1 MVFNKIATFLFLL
14 FPVILLTI
22 KPLAIILFA
31 LLAMMGIYI
40 AVKKKINPFFISE
53 TKMLSWLSVGYFM
66 VMFLSVLVSNEST
79 NAWTHLSRI
88 SYFLFAPFI
97 ALTISQ
103 VNVSTEV
110 LLKSFKAGSVIAGMI
125 ALSGFIM
132 ASGRGHFSGM
142 YNYNTFGDLSVLMLF
157 FSIIN
162 ISVERKQDF
171 WFSIAAAIW
180 GVTAIVMSASR
191 GSLAALILLLAIY
204 VILMLKSHQ
213 QRNLRTIVLFLLV
226 SLGTNLYFSHTIT
239 GRILS
244 VNKEAQNSNSS
255 FGQRLDMYKG
265 GWKAF
270 KDSPLIGYGYHNCG
284 SAAAR
289 YVSQDAL
296 TQKHFLGRWHLHDE
310 SLTNLVNAGILG
322 FISLWALFLF
332 PLFLFLK
339 NYKNS
344 VSARAG
350 VMFIAGYILLG
361 LSHTL
366 FGYEYETAF
375 FVVMLAFLLHQTIG
389 KKSHAE

>member
-1 MVFNKIATFLFLL
+1 MVFNKVATLLFLL
-14 FPVILLTI
+14 FPVVLLTI

-31 LLAMMGIYI
+31 LMVVMGIYV
-40 AVKKKINPFFISE
+40 AVKKKMNPFLISE

-66 VMFLSVLVSNEST
+66 VMLLSVLVSNEPT

-97 ALTISQ
+97 ALTIAQ
-103 VNVSTEV
+103 VHVSMEV
-110 LLKSFKAGSVIAGMI
+110 LLKSFKVGSVITGII
-125 ALSGFIM
+125 ALSGFM
-132 ASGRGHFSGM
+132 LASEGGRFSGM
-142 YNYNTFGDLSVLMLF
+142 YNPNTFGDLSVLMLF

-162 ISVERKQDF
+162 ISSEEKWDF
-171 WFSIAAAIW
+171 RFSISAAVL
-180 GVTAIVMSASR
+180 GVTAIVMSSSR
-191 GSLAALILLLAIY
+191 GSLIALILLLIIY
-204 VILMLKSHQ
+204 ILLMLKSYQ
-213 QRNLRTIVLFLLV
+213 KKNLLTVVLLLTV
-226 SLGTNLYFSHTIT
+226 SLGANLYLSHTT
-239 GRILS
+239 TSRILS

-322 FISLWALFLF
+322 FVSLWALFLF

-375 FVVMLAFLLHQTIG
+375 FVLVLAFLLHQTIS
-389 KKSHAE
+389 KKSYAK

>member
-1 MVFNKIATFLFLL
+1 MTFRKAATFSLLL
-14 FPVILLTI
+14 FPVVLLTI
-22 KPLAIILFA
+22 KPLAIILFVLIA
-31 LLAMMGIYI
+31 LMGVYV
-40 AVKKKINPFFISE
+40 AVKKKMNPFLVSE
-53 TKMLSWLSVGYFM
+53 IKMFSWLSVGYFM
-66 VMFLSVLVSNEST
+66 VMFLSVLVSNEPTS
-79 NAWTHLSRI
+79 AWAHLSRV
-88 SYFLFAPFI
+88 SYFLFAPFV
-97 ALTISQ
+97 ALTITQ
-103 VNVSTEV
+103 INVSTET
-110 LLKSFKAGSVIAGMI
+110 LLKSFKTGSVMAGMI
-125 ALSGFIM
+125 ALSGFMM
-132 ASGRGHFSGM
+132 ANGGGRFSGM
-142 YNYNTFGDLSVLMLF
+142 YNPNTFGDLSVLMLF

-162 ISVERKQDF
+162 ISAEGKRDF
-171 WFSIAAAIW
+171 WFSAAAAVCA
-180 GVTAIVMSASR
+180 VTAIVMSASR
-191 GSLAALILLLAIY
+191 GSLAALILLLVIY
-204 VILMLKSHQ
+204 VLLMLKSHQ
-213 QRNLRTIVLFLLV
+213 QRNLRTIILLLIV
-226 SLGTNLYFSHTIT
+226 SLGANLYLSHTTT

-255 FGQRLDMYKG
+255 FGQRLVMYKG

-270 KDSPLIGYGYHNCG
+270 KDSPLLGYGYHNCN
-284 SAAAR
+284 SVAAR
-289 YVSQDAL
+289 YVSQDAS
-296 TQKHFLGRWHLHDE
+296 TQRHILNGWHLHDE